1 MYLNTGLP
9 KIFSKKR
16 TGIVDIIVF
25 IIKYCLLL
33 DTSELFVNEKMEF
46 NGELN
51 MENSCK
57 QGFDLVDFFTI
68 NLSDNRQKILFG
80 GSETT
85 TGESTTGKPEPE
97 KSTTEE
103 PETEKST
110 TEEQEEPQ
118 VNNSSNTKNNKP
130 KYRTKKEE
138 EEALKQEAKLQEEKQ
153 LNEESEK
160 EFEKQSSNKNKM
172 EAEIDKDIKSK
183 ANNSVSIDTGK
194 TGEESISSDLIKL
207 ITDTITEG
215 TVTVSNKVK
224 GFIMIFVYASVY
236 PAVPFFAVMAVMFAT
251 LKYIFYKIRIF

>member
-85 TGESTTGKPEPE
+85 TEESTP
-97 KSTTEE
+97 
-103 PETEKST
+103 
-110 TEEQEEPQ
+110 EEQEEPQ

-160 EFEKQSSNKNKM
+160 EFEKQSSNKKEM

-215 TVTVSNKVK
+215 TLTVSNKVK

>member
-85 TGESTTGKPEPE
+85 TGESTT
-97 KSTTEE
+97 EE
-103 PETEKST
+103 PETE
-110 TEEQEEPQ
+110 EQEGSK
-118 VNNSSNTKNNKP
+118 VNNSSNKQNNKP

>member
-9 KIFSKKR
+9 KIFSKKK

-85 TGESTTGKPEPE
+85 TGESK
-97 KSTTEE
+97 TEE
-103 PETEKST
+103 ST
-110 TEEQEEPQ
+110 TEEQGGPQ

>member
-85 TGESTTGKPEPE
+85 TEESKTEE
-97 KSTTEE
+97 STTEE
-103 PETEKST
+103 ST
-110 TEEQEEPQ
+110 TEEQGGPQ

>member
-85 TGESTTGKPEPE
+85 T
-97 KSTTEE
+97 EE
-103 PETEKST
+103 ST
-110 TEEQEEPQ
+110 TEEQKEPQ
-118 VNNSSNTKNNKP
+118 VNNSSNKQNNKP

>member
-85 TGESTTGKPEPE
+85 TEESTP
-97 KSTTEE
+97 
-103 PETEKST
+103 
-110 TEEQEEPQ
+110 EEQEEPQ